1 MNVIADILTPHL
13 SQDPV
18 GLGEFLILEEL
29 LPPQSIGIGELAFRR
44 NTGCPV
50 LVQPF
55 QGHPFLVVSLVGI
68 SITGFDAG
76 THFESLQVLEPLTS
90 KKNLCEM
97 SDYLDSTTKIFKV
110 LKWLT
115 NVLAFHIYGFETQ
128 CIGPIN

>member
-76 THFESLQVLEPLTS
+76 THFESLQGLEPLTS
-90 KKNLCEM
+90 K
-97 SDYLDSTTKIFKV
+97 
-110 LKWLT
+110 
-115 NVLAFHIYGFETQ
+115 
-128 CIGPIN
+128 